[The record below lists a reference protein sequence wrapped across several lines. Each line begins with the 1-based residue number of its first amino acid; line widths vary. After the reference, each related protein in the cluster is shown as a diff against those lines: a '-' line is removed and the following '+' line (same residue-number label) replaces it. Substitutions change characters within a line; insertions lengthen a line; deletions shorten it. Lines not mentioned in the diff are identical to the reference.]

1 MKVENLRV
9 SLVQANLIWE
19 SIGENIAHLNY
30 LLNMVDKDSHLVVL
44 PEMFTT
50 GFSMNAEKLAEPENG
65 STLRWMKDTSA
76 DKGFAL
82 CGSFIVKEGDR
93 FYNRLHFVTPQGEV
107 YRYDKRHLF
116 TFANEN
122 TKYTPGHARLV
133 LEYLGWRIL
142 PQICYDVRFPVWS
155 RNRGDYDLIIN
166 VANFPGQRREIWNT
180 LIKARAIENQCYV
193 AATNRVGVDGL
204 GIYYTGD
211 SQLIDPVGQTIS
223 SILPGQE
230 GIVQGSF
237 SRDEQDEFRKSFPVL
252 NDADDFELNQN
263 K

>member
-9 SLVQANLIWE
+9 AIVQANLIWE
-19 SIGENIAHLNY
+19 NIGENINQLNE
-30 LLNMVDKDSHLVVL
+30 LLNKVEGDTHLVIL

-50 GFSMNAEKLAEPENG
+50 GFSMNAEKLAEPDNG
-65 STLRWMKDTSA
+65 TTLRWMIDISSA
-76 DKGFAL
+76 KGFAL
-82 CGSFIVKEGDR
+82 CGSFIVKEKNK
-93 FYNRLHFVTPQGEV
+93 FFNRLHFVTPQGKV

-122 TKYTPGHARLV
+122 TKYTPGLSRLV
-133 LEYLGWRIL
+133 LDYLGWRIL

-155 RNRGDYDLIIN
+155 RNRGDYDLVIN

-180 LIKARAIENQCYV
+180 LLKARAIENQCYV
-193 AATNRVGVDGL
+193 AAANRVGSDGI

-223 SILPGQE
+223 SILPGEE
-230 GIVQGSF
+230 GVVQGSF
-237 SRDEQDEFRKSFPVL
+237 SRDELDEFRRNFPVL
-252 NDADDFELNQN
+252 NDADDFVLNQN

>member
-1 MKVENLRV
+1 MKVDNLRV
-9 SLVQANLIWE
+9 SIVQANLIWE
-19 SIGENIAHLNY
+19 NIGENITQLNE
-30 LLNMVDKDSHLVVL
+30 LLDRVEGDTQLVVL

-50 GFSMNAEKLAEPENG
+50 GFSMNAEMLAEPDNG
-65 STLRWMKDTSA
+65 TTLRWMIDTSTA
-76 DKGFAL
+76 KGYAL
-82 CGSFIVKEGDR
+82 CGSFIVKEGNNY
-93 FYNRLHFVTPQGEV
+93 FNRLHFVTPQGEV

-122 TKYTPGHARLV
+122 KKYTTGQSRLV

-166 VANFPGQRREIWNT
+166 VANFPGQRRDIWNT
-180 LIKARAIENQCYV
+180 LLKARAIENQCYV
-193 AATNRVGVDGL
+193 AAANRVGSDGL

-211 SQLIDPVGQTIS
+211 SQLIGTHGQTIS
-223 SILPGQE
+223 SILPGE
-230 GIVQGSF
+230 VGIIKGCF
-237 SRDEQDEFRKSFPVL
+237 SSDELDEFRRSFPVL
-252 NDADDFELNQN
+252 SDADDFELNQN